1 MNNTIIKQ
9 DRILSIDIMRGLT
22 LFLMLFVNDLF
33 EPGVPEWLVH
43 AKGNFDGMGL
53 ADWVFPGFL
62 FMVGMSVPYAIRSRR
77 QKGDS
82 NMQILNHI
90 LIRTISLLIIGIL
103 MMNSGSLNPEL
114 SGINRNLWSILLYV
128 SVFLIWNT
136 YPDKPKFKNLFL
148 GLKILGVVGL
158 LALAAIFK
166 AGDAEHVS
174 WLVTDWWGILGL
186 IGWGYLVAA
195 ITCLLVGSNLIATLG
210 VWIFFISMNILSQS
224 GMLGFLKFL
233 NPVFGVIINGNVP
246 SIVLAG
252 LVISQVLNLSHLTI
266 EKRSLIIAG
275 SGIASLV
282 VGFFLRNW
290 FIISKI
296 QGTPSWGLICDGISM
311 LAFSSL
317 FMIIDRHGKY
327 RWATLFKPA
336 GQNSLTTYL
345 APDVI
350 YFTVW
355 GLGWPLFFYKQETS
369 QLLAVGGSICWA
381 LAMVYFA
388 SLLSKINIRLK
399 L

>member
-1 MNNTIIKQ
+1 MSDTTAKPN
-9 DRILSIDIMRGLT
+9 RILSIDIMRGLT

-62 FMVGMSVPYAIRSRR
+62 FMVGMSIPYAIGSRQ
-77 QKGDS
+77 QKGQTTI
-82 NMQILNHI
+82 QIFGHI
-90 LIRTISLLIIGIL
+90 LLRTISLLIIGVF
-103 MMNSGSLNPEL
+103 MMNTGRLNAQL
-114 SGINRNLWSILLYV
+114 SGINRNFWAILMYV
-128 SVFLIWNT
+128 SVFLIWNK
-136 YPDKPKFKNLFL
+136 YPDNSKLKKLFI
-148 GLKILGVVGL
+148 GLKILGVLGL
-158 LALAAIFK
+158 VTLAIIFK
-166 AGDAEHVS
+166 SGEPGHVS
-174 WLVTDWWGILGL
+174 WLETGWWGILGL
-186 IGWGYLVAA
+186 IGWGYLTAA
-195 ITCLLVGSNLIATLG
+195 TACLFVGSKLWRIVG
-210 VWIFFISMNILSQS
+210 VWVFFIGLNILSQS
-224 GMLGFLKFL
+224 GMLHFL
-233 NPVFGVIINGNVP
+233 NFMKPVFGVIISGNVP
-246 SIVLAG
+246 SVVLAG
-252 LVISQVLNLSHLTI
+252 LVISLVLNLSHLSI

-275 SGIASLV
+275 AGIASLA

-311 LAFSSL
+311 LVFASL

-327 RWATLFKPA
+327 RWTALFKPA

-350 YFTVW
+350 YFIVW
-355 GLGWPLFFYKQETS
+355 GLGWPLFFYKQGTS

-381 LAMVYFA
+381 LAMIGFA
-388 SLLSKINIRLK
+388 ALLSKIHIRLK